1 MSIPPRT
8 GPDISFV
15 MPCYNEE
22 ALVGYTIPK
31 LFDAFTKEGHQ
42 LELIAV
48 DNGSTDRTGERIRA
62 LMAKYPGIVPVRVE
76 VNKGYGFGVLSGL
89 PLAKAPWVGIVPADG
104 QTDAEDVVRLFEA
117 ANVTD
122 GRVLAK
128 VRRRF
133 RMDGLQ
139 RKIISVGYNLFV
151 RMLWPRLESIDVNGS
166 PRLFPRHIIAAMEL
180 KSTGWLLDPEV
191 VIKAHYLG
199 LRILELNV
207 FGRMRSNGLSHVR
220 PEACLDFARR
230 LLVMRFSGELTRLA
244 RGRAADPAQAG
255 PMDVR
260 IEPAARQAR

>member
-1 MSIPPRT
+1 
-8 GPDISFV
+8 

-31 LFDAFTKEGHQ
+31 LFDAFTRSGHR

-48 DNGSTDRTGERIRA
+48 DNGSSDRTGERIHA
-62 LMAKYPGIVPVRVE
+62 LASRYRGIVPVRVE
-76 VNKGYGFGVLSGL
+76 VNKGYGLGVLTGL
-89 PLAKAPWVGIVPADG
+89 PRATAPWVGIIPADG

-117 ANVTD
+117 AKVTD

-133 RMDGLQ
+133 RMDGVQ

-151 RMLWPRLESIDVNGS
+151 RMLWPRLGSIDVNGS
-166 PRLFPRHIIAAMEL
+166 PRLFPRHVLDSMQL

-220 PEACLDFARR
+220 PAACLEFARH
-230 LLVMRFSGELTRLA
+230 LLIMRFSGELAALQ
-244 RGRAADPAQAG
+244 RGRPVALESEAVE
-255 PMDVR
+255 VR
-260 IEPAARQAR
+260 IEPAAPQVR